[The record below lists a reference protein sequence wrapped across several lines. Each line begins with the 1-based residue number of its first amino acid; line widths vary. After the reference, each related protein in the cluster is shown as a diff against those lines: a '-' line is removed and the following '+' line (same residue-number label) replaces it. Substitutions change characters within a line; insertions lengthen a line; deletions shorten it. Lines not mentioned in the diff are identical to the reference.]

1 VLGSLGVVLAKHT
14 VHNALMLVATL
25 FGIAVLFLAQD
36 AQFLAVV
43 QVIVYAGA
51 IVVLFLFVIMLLGV
65 DKVDDLRVEPLGG
78 QRPLALALGVAV
90 MVLGIVFVAVASDN
104 GSTGQPASTAAI
116 VDSVT
121 GQPIVDPVTGEEL
134 STSATELRGN
144 NQEVGTETESNIRQ
158 LGRVVFT
165 DYVWAFE
172 ITAVLL
178 TIAVVA
184 AVALARRP
192 DPDDLEEIDE
202 AYVIPP
208 PERLIDM
215 SRLFGPRGGDAPALV
230 SGSAEGGDDT
240 AEGGDDTAEGG
251 DDTAEGGDDT
261 AEGGDDTAEGAEGG
275 DDTAEGGEK

>member
-1 VLGSLGVVLAKHT
+1 METVVFIIAAVIVVLGSLGVVLAKHT

-121 GQPIVDPVTGEEL
+121 GQPIVDPLTGEDL
-134 STSATELRGN
+134 PTSATELREDD
-144 NQEVGTETESNIRQ
+144 QEFGTETESNIRQ

-192 DPDDLEEIDE
+192 DPDDREDIDE
-202 AYVIPP
+202 GYVIPP

-215 SRLFGPRGGDAPALV
+215 SRLFGHRGDDDPADEDPALV
-230 SGSAEGGDDT
+230 SGPDDSAD
-240 AEGGDDTAEGG
+240 
-251 DDTAEGGDDT
+251 
-261 AEGGDDTAEGAEGG
+261 
-275 DDTAEGGEK
+275 GGEA